1 MRTVC
6 GLDVHKDSVFMCIL
20 DEKGGKIEEKFSTL
34 TPDLDRMRDLMISH
48 GVSEVAMESTSIYWV
63 PIWRILESDFS
74 LKLVNPLFIK
84 QLPGRKTDIKD
95 AQWIATALQKELIQG
110 SYVPEHNIQELR
122 LIERRQADLRKKG
135 VRVLQRI
142 DNALQRCNI
151 RLSNYVSDVESKSM
165 QKVIEAIIAGE
176 RDGRKLSY
184 LVHGRTKNK
193 HGSKTIEDSLSGYI
207 TPAVVFNLEQLMEE
221 LSLLRKQES
230 ACLREMERMCE
241 SIYSQQVELLDTI
254 PGVAKQSAMTI
265 VAELGVDL
273 KMFSTAAALVGWIG
287 LRPRNEESAGKIKSK
302 KTMHGNKYLRVIL
315 VQCAWAAIREKG
327 SRFKEKYNL
336 LKKRMNKQKALIAI
350 ARKLTLVIWNVITK
364 KQAYNP
370 LMGHKHFLSVN

>member
-1 MRTVC
+1 MKTVC

-20 DEKGGKIEEKFSTL
+20 HSNGDKIEEKFSTL

-48 GVSEVAMESTSIYWV
+48 SVQEVALESTSIYWM
-63 PIWRILESDFS
+63 PIWHILESDFS

-84 QLPGRKTDIKD
+84 QLPGRKTDVKD
-95 AQWIATALQKELIQG
+95 AHWIATVLQKELIRG
-110 SYVPEHNIQELR
+110 SYVPDHQIQELR
-122 LIERRQADLRKKG
+122 FVERRQADLRKKG

-142 DNALQRCNI
+142 DAVLQRCNI

-165 QKVIEAIIAGE
+165 QKVIDAIIKGE
-176 RDGRKLSY
+176 RDGKKLAY
-184 LVHGRTKNK
+184 LVHGRTTNK
-193 HGSKTIEDSLSGYI
+193 HGKQVIADSLTGYI
-207 TPAVVFNLEQLMEE
+207 TPAAVFNLEQLIEE
-221 LSLLRKQES
+221 LALIRKHEDG
-230 ACLREMERMCE
+230 CLQEMEKRCQE
-241 SIYSQQVELLDTI
+241 LYNTEVELLDTI
-254 PGVAKQSAMTI
+254 PGIAKQSAMTI
-265 VAELGVDL
+265 ISELGVDL
-273 KMFSTAAALVGWIG
+273 KMFATASALVGWLG

-350 ARKLTLVIWNVITK
+350 ARKLVLVIWNVLTK
-364 KQAYNP
+364 KEVYNP
-370 LMGHKHFLSVN
+370 LLGHRPLMVG